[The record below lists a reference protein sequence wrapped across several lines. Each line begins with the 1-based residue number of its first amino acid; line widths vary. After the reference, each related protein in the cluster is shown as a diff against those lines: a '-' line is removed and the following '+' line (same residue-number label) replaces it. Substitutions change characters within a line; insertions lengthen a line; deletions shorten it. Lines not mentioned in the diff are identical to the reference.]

1 MPLLARCVVVAAV
14 LGAVVGGAVGLGIGL
29 AVYPPTAWFAIL
41 EIGIPS
47 FFVCAIV
54 GLLVGATWRVI
65 GVRRPSVRA

>member
-47 FFVCAIV
+47 FFICAVV
-54 GLLVGATWRVI
+54 GLLVGATWHVI
-65 GVRRPSVRA
+65 GVRRPSVRG